1 MAVYRDVLV
10 VAPDAGLPNVEA
22 EVRALSDALHPVSLR
37 NGVTVRD
44 VTERIT
50 RQSWDVIWFAC
61 HGTTEGVQLTDG
73 ILDTATLVSLVRTS
87 GAKLVVLNTCESDMV
102 GIYLWALTGAAVV
115 ATLSAIPD
123 KAAYVAG
130 ALLADGLRRGLSID
144 DAFNRSKPGDMGQA
158 TRYRLWD
165 GDEPERT
172 ENADA
177 IAAAT
182 VRAMAAV
189 QQPLAVR
196 VEALDASVQSLSV
209 MIANR
214 RAVTRDMRTAYIA
227 GIVLLLSP
235 FLIADAL
242 YAQHVL
248 FPWWIYLTV
257 AFSLMSMGIW
267 LLMRGNGMLS

>member
-1 MAVYRDVLV
+1 MAVYRNVLV
-10 VAPDAGLPNVEA
+10 VAPDAGLPDVEA

-44 VTERIT
+44 ETERIT
-50 RQSWDVIWFAC
+50 RQSWDIIWFAC

-73 ILDTATLVSLVRTS
+73 ILDTATLVSLVRAS
-87 GAKLVVLNTCESDMV
+87 GARLVVLNTCESDMV

-130 ALLADGLRRGLSID
+130 ALLADGLGRGMSID

-189 QQPLAVR
+189 QQPLVAQVQAIDGSLKHMETVLASRR
-196 VEALDASVQSLSV
+196 V
-209 MIANR
+209 
-214 RAVTRDMRTAYIA
+214 VTRTMRIAYVVGA
-227 GIVLLLSP
+227 VLIFAP
-235 FLIADAL
+235 FMAADVGF
-242 YAQHVL
+242 AQGYML
-248 FPWWIYLTV
+248 PWWLGLPV
-257 AFSLMSMGIW
+257 AMGFVVVGVW
-267 LLMRGNGMLS
+267 LLMRGNGMLQ